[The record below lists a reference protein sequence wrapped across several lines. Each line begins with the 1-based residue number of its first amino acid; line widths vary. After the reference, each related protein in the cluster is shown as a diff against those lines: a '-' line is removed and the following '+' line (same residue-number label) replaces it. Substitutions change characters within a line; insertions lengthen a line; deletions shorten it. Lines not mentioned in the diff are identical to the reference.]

1 MAVDAP
7 PRTLGVET
15 DATREWLVILVAAL
29 LVVAAGLLLGRATP
43 THLDEITIENTTE
56 NDLTIL
62 ARSPGE
68 QRYTVIGN
76 VDRDETRTLQ
86 AVIDQGDTWVLS
98 FRYADVV
105 VSEQTVSRDDLVD
118 GWTIPPEVG
127 DAIAEAGF
135 TPSAP

>member
-7 PRTLGVET
+7 PRSLGVET
-15 DATREWLVILVAAL
+15 DSPREWLVIVVAAL
-29 LVVAAGLLLGRATP
+29 LVVAAGLLLGRVTP
-43 THLDEITIENTTE
+43 THLDEITIENPTE

-68 QRYTVIGN
+68 QGATVIGN

-118 GWTIPPEVG
+118 GWTIPAEVG
-127 DAIAEAGF
+127 DALAEEGF